1 VSQTATRLCVGC
13 GGFLTTDAV
22 PLPLYSSAAEVS
34 FEPIARRRDDSQ
46 LLGTDVTRRVREHE
60 QRMYALASA
69 AGREPPSRMVIIGIS
84 GNVGSKEHE
93 ELARAAGQDAVLPK
107 PVPWDELR
115 RMLQGLIVAR
125 PQFRVASS

>member
-1 VSQTATRLCVGC
+1 
-13 GGFLTTDAV
+13 
-22 PLPLYSSAAEVS
+22 
-34 FEPIARRRDDSQ
+34 
-46 LLGTDVTRRVREHE
+46 
-60 QRMYALASA
+60 
-69 AGREPPSRMVIIGIS
+69 MVIIGIS